1 MLMCCYSADILC
13 AGLDQRACVWQELTL
28 HHPNIVNAKKNTELL
43 YSGPTFLAS
52 HQ

>member
-1 MLMCCYSADILC
+1 MCA
-13 AGLDQRACVWQELTL
+13 WQELTL
-28 HHPNIVNAKKNTELL
+28 HHPNIANAKKNTELL